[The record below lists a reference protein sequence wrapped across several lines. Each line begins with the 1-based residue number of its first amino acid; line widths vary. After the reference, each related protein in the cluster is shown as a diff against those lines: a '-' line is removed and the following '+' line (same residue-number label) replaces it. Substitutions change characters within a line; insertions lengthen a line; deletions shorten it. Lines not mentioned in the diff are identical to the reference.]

1 MGHPI
6 NPVPPIIVLTI
17 VGDTEDTPVAVR
29 CALFESFK
37 RNGPNHVRP
46 SIGWLLLFW
55 VKPVSGVCVPC
66 LPGFSSVNCGSTLDR

>member
-29 CALFESFK
+29 CALFESQ
-37 RNGPNHVRP
+37 RNGPNLFV
-46 SIGWLLLFW
+46 SIG
-55 VKPVSGVCVPC
+55 
-66 LPGFSSVNCGSTLDR
+66 GFTL

>member
-29 CALFESFK
+29 CALFESQ
-37 RNGPNHVRP
+37 RNGPNLFV
-46 SIGWLLLFW
+46 SIGGFYFVTVRLA
-55 VKPVSGVCVPC
+55 PVSG
-66 LPGFSSVNCGSTLDR
+66 FSELWSTLDR